1 MRQNQRFWKS
11 DSPRRDAVQVL
22 ANFIALSAARYT
34 LRFLETLRKFP
45 LSPREQSEIPTA
57 QPIRPRPRRNAS
69 WI

>member
-1 MRQNQRFWKS
+1 MRQNQRFSKI
-11 DSPRRDAVQVL
+11 DSPRRDAVKVL

-34 LRFLETLRKFP
+34 LWFLEEFRKFS

-57 QPIRPRPRRNAS
+57 QPIRTRPGRNTT